1 MSNFIVDSA
10 NIVSFPRPCDF
21 CESKENVQ
29 KFVGLMLCGNCQENI
44 QITNPGMFEAN
55 GQTEQKAQD

>member
-1 MSNFIVDSA
+1 MSNIIVDSA
-10 NIVSFPRPCDF
+10 NIVSFPRLCVF

>member
-1 MSNFIVDSA
+1 MNNFIVDSA

-29 KFVGLMLCGNCQENI
+29 KFAGLMLCGNCQDNI
-44 QITNPGMFEAN
+44 RITNPGMFEAN
-55 GQTEQKAQD
+55 DPIERD

>member
-10 NIVSFPRPCDF
+10 NIVSFPRSCDF

-29 KFVGLMLCGNCQENI
+29 KFAGLMLCGNCQENI
-44 QITNPGMFEAN
+44 RLTNPDMFMAN
-55 GQTEQKAQD
+55 GQIEQKAQD